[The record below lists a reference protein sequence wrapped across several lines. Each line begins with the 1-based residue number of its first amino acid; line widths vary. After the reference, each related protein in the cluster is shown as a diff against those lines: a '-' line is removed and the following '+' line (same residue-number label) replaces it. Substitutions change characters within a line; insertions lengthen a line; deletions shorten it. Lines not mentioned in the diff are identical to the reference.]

1 MHLTGKKLLSLLLA
15 GIVLTSTAC
24 SSSGSAGD
32 ASGKDQQADNIVTE
46 PVETEPEYI
55 MWEHLPEETLDG
67 FAFRII
73 ESQSDAVTGAI
84 YVHGNAEELTGEA
97 INDAIYNRNRAVE
110 EQFDVVIT
118 TEVSSGKA
126 SDVLQKAVTA
136 GNNTYAL
143 GMDVPGY
150 MYGLMMKNSLLNLK
164 NVEHM
169 DITRPWYN
177 QKQVENFTI
186 QDKLYVFMG
195 DFAYSTLMFGGCL
208 VYNLDIAEENGLPD
222 IYETV
227 VNGEWTL
234 DTMHEH
240 TAGAAQDLNGDGKM
254 LEDDDQFVF
263 AIRASGNL
271 MNFMFCCDAN
281 FMKYD
286 AQADMFLNTF
296 DVEKMQTIVEKTYN
310 TFYDE
315 NRGIVAK
322 DYEKLFNDGRLL
334 MRTAYIGSCINHQD
348 MEDNFTPIPN
358 PKFDTAQESYLSM
371 MTGSVLCM
379 GIPNTVD
386 NPSAVGLVIEAMSE
400 HSAGELNDAVYERV
414 LSYQTMRSEQA
425 MEILQIIHKSLIVDF
440 GYLTATGS
448 ADKLKWVVGD
458 LVVTK
463 KSTDVASHYAKYE
476 KALETFCADLLEDI
490 AELD

>member
-1 MHLTGKKLLSLLLA
+1 MLQSQKAILSLLLA
-15 GIVLTSTAC
+15 GTILFTVSC
-24 SSSGSAGD
+24 SSSDTTGETNPADPQAGE
-32 ASGKDQQADNIVTE
+32 IITE
-46 PVETEPEYI
+46 AVETEPEYI

-67 FAFRII
+67 FTFQII
-73 ESQSDAVTGAI
+73 ESQPDAITGAI
-84 YVHGNAEELTGEA
+84 YVHGNAEEQTGEA

-110 EQFDVVIT
+110 ERFDVVIT
-118 TEVSSGKA
+118 TEVNSGKA
-126 SDVLQKAVTA
+126 ANVLQKAVTA
-136 GNNTYAL
+136 GDNTYAL
-143 GMDVPGY
+143 GMDTPGN
-150 MYGLMMKNSLLNLK
+150 MYGMMMKNSLLNLMH
-164 NVEHM
+164 VEHM
-169 DITRPWYN
+169 DMTRPWYN

-186 QDKLYVFMG
+186 QDKLYIFMG

-240 TAGAAQDLNGDGKM
+240 TAGAAQDLNGDGMM

-263 AIRASGNL
+263 AIRNSGNM

-286 AQADMFLNTF
+286 AQAGIFLNTF
-296 DVEKMQTIVEKTYN
+296 DVEKVQTIVEKTYN
-310 TFYDE
+310 IFYDE

-334 MRTAYIGSCINHQD
+334 MRTAYIGGCINHQD

-358 PKFDTAQESYLSM
+358 PKFDAAQESYLSM
-371 MTGSVLCM
+371 MTGSVLSM
-379 GIPNTVD
+379 GIPNTVS

-400 HSAGELNDAVYERV
+400 HSAGELNEAVYDRV
-414 LSYQTMRSEQA
+414 LSYQTMRTEQA

-476 KALETFCADLLEDI
+476 NALENFFTTLLDDI
-490 AELD
+490 AALD